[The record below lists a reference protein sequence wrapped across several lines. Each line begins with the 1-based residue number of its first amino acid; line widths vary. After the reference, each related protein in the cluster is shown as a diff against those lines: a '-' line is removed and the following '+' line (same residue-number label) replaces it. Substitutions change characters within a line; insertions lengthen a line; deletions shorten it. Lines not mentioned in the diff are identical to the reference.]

1 MRLCRRP
8 TGSPVA
14 MSIASC
20 ESCASSPWLP
30 SPCAVRLRRPTRV
43 LGASRNERCRL
54 LRGSGKSYQLWC
66 VRRTWTE
73 MPLHTPCRAKK
84 LQSQEASTQFS
95 CRGRRTRDA
104 RKHALRSHRG
114 TSRKLQPPRS
124 GDRLPGPRRA
134 DSRRRTG
141 PVSGPRRSAQ
151 ALNPWTCE
159 FGGPSFLGADC
170 LRGAPHERT
179 RALSSGLG
187 LGGIAWTIYLIG
199 FLTLC
204 TG

>member
-20 ESCASSPWLP
+20 GSCASAPWLP

-73 MPLHTPCRAKK
+73 MPLHTSCRAKN
-84 LQSQEASTQFS
+84 FS
-95 CRGRRTRDA
+95 PRR
-104 RKHALRSHRG
+104 L
-114 TSRKLQPPRS
+114 PRS
-124 GDRLPGPRRA
+124 SHVGGGVRATHGSTPCVTTEGRVGSFSRHTQATGCPGRGEPTLDAARA
-134 DSRRRTG
+134 RQWPQT
-141 PVSGPRRSAQ
+141 Q
-151 ALNPWTCE
+151 C
-159 FGGPSFLGADC
+159 
-170 LRGAPHERT
+170 
-179 RALSSGLG
+179 SSS
-187 LGGIAWTIYLIG
+187 
-199 FLTLC
+199 
-204 TG
+204 